1 MSLALLGGG
10 FDYSGAA
17 QDEFDDWYDTEHVPE
32 RLRIKGFINAV
43 RWIGAANP
51 KISLAI
57 YDLESLD
64 VLQKPEYIAVS
75 PAHFSPWATRILVNQ
90 CKRICRFN
98 CVQITPGDRIAPDA
112 AQGLLVSAMNVAP
125 EVDAEFNEWYE
136 TEHLPR
142 LAQVSGVLCARR
154 YTSPG
159 VGHKYVATYH
169 LTSSEVCESAAWQA
183 AANAVDAKDEAAS
196 ERPPAPRAETLRAH
210 AIVAVMTIGVRYSF
224 HKRGR
229 GS

>member
-1 MSLALLGGG
+1 VALALLGGG

-98 CVQITPGDRIAPDA
+98 CNQLTPGDRIAPDN

-125 EVDAEFNEWYE
+125 EADAEFNEWYE

-142 LAQVSGVLCARR
+142 LAEVPGVLCARR

-159 VGHKYVATYH
+159 AGHKYVATYH

-183 AANAVDAKDEAAS
+183 AAQTPWTQKMKPHLSDRLRLVLKRYVRT
-196 ERPPAPRAETLRAH
+196 RPLP
-210 AIVAVMTIGVRYSF
+210 
-224 HKRGR
+224 
-229 GS
+229 

>member
-17 QDEFDDWYDTEHVPE
+17 QDEFDDWYDTEHIPE

-43 RWIGAANP
+43 RWIGAENP

-57 YDLESLD
+57 YDIESLA

-75 PAHFSPWATRILVNQ
+75 PANFSPWANRMLVQ
-90 CKRICRFN
+90 KCKRQCRFN
-98 CVQITPGDRIAPDA
+98 CNQISPGDKIAPDN

-125 EVDAEFNEWYE
+125 EADAEFNEWYDK
-136 TEHLPR
+136 EHLPR
-142 LAQVSGVLCARR
+142 LAALPGVLSARR
-154 YTSPG
+154 FVSPG

-169 LTSSEVCESAAWQA
+169 LTSPEVSESAAW
-183 AANAVDAKDEAAS
+183 KEAATTPWTQKMQPHLS
-196 ERPPAPRAETLRAH
+196 DRLRLVLRRYVRATPLPD
-210 AIVAVMTIGVRYSF
+210 
-224 HKRGR
+224 
-229 GS
+229 